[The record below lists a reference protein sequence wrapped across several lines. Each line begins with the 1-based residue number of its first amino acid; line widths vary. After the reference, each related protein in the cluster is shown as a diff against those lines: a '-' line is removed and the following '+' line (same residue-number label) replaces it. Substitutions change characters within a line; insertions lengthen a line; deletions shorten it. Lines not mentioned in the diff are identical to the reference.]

1 MRRREFIT
9 LLGGAAVSP
18 LAGRALTAIDKES
31 VRNALIAAGWPH
43 RANVAEA
50 NLPALTFL
58 VFLLD
63 LYLAIVFAPIAALMA
78 ELFPARLRYTSTSL
92 PFHLGAGWIGRFLP
106 SASPHSTSNGN
117 LNSGLRYPV
126 ACLAIAAA
134 IGFAMPET
142 HKGLALS
149 EASRDQED
157 RSWPKQN
164 SVKASVLV
172 FSERRMPAISAVAA
186 SLSGIFGYPACA
198 RSHSFAVPLLMR

>member
-92 PFHLGAGWIGRFLP
+92 PIHLGAGWIGRFLP
-106 SASPHSTSNGN
+106 SASPHSTSTSATSTPD
-117 LNSGLRYPV
+117 SGILSPAWRSLPRS
-126 ACLAIAAA
+126 
-134 IGFAMPET
+134 
-142 HKGLALS
+142 ALPC
-149 EASRDQED
+149 RK
-157 RSWPKQN
+157 RT
-164 SVKASVLV
+164 KASL
-172 FSERRMPAISAVAA
+172 
-186 SLSGIFGYPACA
+186 
-198 RSHSFAVPLLMR
+198 